1 MFRMYS
7 IIVMSVFLLTTH
19 AQAEDSSIHQM
30 KHAAKMEVN
39 LWEAVAAVYLHAI
52 HFHDDHY
59 KEHPDFALDD
69 FDDDV
74 ATFEKSFKHLSESL
88 SQADKNQIGA
98 SWEKVKALALAVNRN
113 VGRTDMDHH
122 DEHVA
127 LWNEAEKLDHL
138 IDELIEK
145 MHD

>member
-1 MFRMYS
+1 MLARF
-7 IIVMSVFLLTTH
+7 SVFILGAMLFTTS
-19 AQAEDSSIHQM
+19 AQAGDSAIHQL

-59 KEHPDFALDD
+59 KEEPDFALDD

-74 ATFEKSFKHLSESL
+74 AIFEKSFKHLSESL
-88 SQADKNQIGA
+88 SQADREQIGA
-98 SWEKVKALALAVNRN
+98 SWAKVKALALAVNRN

-145 MHD
+145 IHD